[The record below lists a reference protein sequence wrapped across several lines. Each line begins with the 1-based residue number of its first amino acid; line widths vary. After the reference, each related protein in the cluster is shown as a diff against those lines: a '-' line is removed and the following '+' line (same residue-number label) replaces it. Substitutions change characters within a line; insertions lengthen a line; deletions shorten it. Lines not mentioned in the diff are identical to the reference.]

1 LFFKKNSPEI
11 YHDWNLVVDMHNHI
25 LPGIDDGA
33 KNIQESE
40 ILLAGLVDLGFK
52 QAIPTP
58 HIASGIH
65 NNDANSITDAFQTL
79 NTPLVNSFAAEY
91 MLDDQFLEQLEKGLL
106 VYPGTGNF
114 VLVEFS
120 YLGKPY
126 NWHELVFEII
136 KAGYQPI
143 LAHPERYQFLTPHY
157 LLEKMVSSGFTFQ
170 LNLLSLSGYY
180 GSKIKAIAN
189 IYLQEQVYSF
199 AGTDLHHLNHLN
211 ALIGMKK
218 NSQISKQIS
227 SYAFNNSILS

>member
-1 LFFKKNSPEI
+1 
-11 YHDWNLVVDMHNHI
+11 MHNHI

-33 KNIQESE
+33 KNMLNSE
-40 ILLAGLVDLGFK
+40 ALINGLVDLGFK

-65 NNDANSITDAFQTL
+65 NNDFNSINESFQTL

-106 VYPGTGNF
+106 AYPGSGKF
-114 VLVEFS
+114 VLVEFA

-126 NWHELVFEII
+126 NWHEKVFEII

-143 LAHPERYQFLTPHY
+143 LAHPERYQFLSPNY
-157 LLEKMVSSGFTFQ
+157 LMEKMVSSGFKFQ

-189 IYLQEQVYSF
+189 IYLQEHLYSF
-199 AGTDLHHLNHLN
+199 AGTDMHHLNHLK
-211 ALIGMKK
+211 ALKEMKK
-218 NSQISKQIS
+218 SGDISEKISAYSFDNSK
-227 SYAFNNSILS
+227 LL